1 MNQQRQLIGVALAVL
16 LLLAFGSLR
25 YEHFAS
31 PYNALE
37 FLRYNAMFAMVS
49 IGMAFVIMSGGIDL
63 SVGSVAALASVVS
76 ALLSPH
82 SALGALA
89 AGVLTGALCGA
100 GNGLVVTRLH
110 IQPFIATLA
119 MTMAAHGVA
128 LLLADNQPVA
138 VSYDSGFT
146 ELGQGDWLGLPVP
159 LWLAAATFVAAVIA
173 HRYSTFGRHTLA
185 IGGSAEAA
193 QLMGLSVGRQ
203 LFSVYVVSGA
213 LAGLAGVMLA
223 AQGSGQ
229 PNEGL
234 GWDLFAISAVVV
246 GGTLLSG
253 GAGSIGTTILGVL
266 LLGLV
271 FNLLNF
277 ENGLGRITLSSYWQS
292 VVRGVFLLA
301 VVLLQAQLLRR
312 RSRSASG

>member
-1 MNQQRQLIGVALAVL
+1 MNQQRQLIGVAVAVL
-16 LLLAFGSLR
+16 LLLAFGTLR

-37 FLRYNAMFAMVS
+37 FARYNAMFAMVS

-63 SVGSVAALASVVS
+63 SVGSVAALSSVVA
-76 ALLSPH
+76 ALLSSR
-82 SALGALA
+82 SALGALV
-89 AGVLTGALCGA
+89 AGVATGAACGA
-100 GNGLVVTRLH
+100 CNGLVVTRLR

-119 MTMAAHGVA
+119 MTMAAHGLA

-146 ELGQGDWLGLPVP
+146 ELGQGDRLGLPVP
-159 LWLAAATFVAAVIA
+159 LWMAAVLLVVAVVA
-173 HRYSTFGRHTLA
+173 HRYSAFGRHTLA

-193 QLMGLSVGRQ
+193 QLMGLNVNRQ
-203 LFSVYVVSGA
+203 LTAVYIVSGA
-213 LAGLAGVMLA
+213 LAGLAGVVLA

-246 GGTLLSG
+246 GGTLLTG
-253 GAGSIGTTILGVL
+253 GAGSIAATLLGVF

-301 VVLLQAQLLRR
+301 VVLLQVQLMRKRSGERR
-312 RSRSASG
+312 